1 MASNSDSIFYV
12 LSYLRRHPEAF
23 YFAKNKYDNVV
34 QIFIKDDLQIADA
47 DIYFPQNRLMVNRLK
62 DDFLAQHGNLL
73 DHFWEQSGHQP
84 SGYHEVWAT
93 SSHLIDSNV
102 FLIELSYE

>member
-12 LSYLRRHPEAF
+12 LSYSRRHPEAF

-47 DIYFPQNRLMVNRLK
+47 DIYFPQNRLMVNRLQ

-73 DHFWEQSGHQP
+73 DHFLEQSGHQP

>member
-12 LSYLRRHPEAF
+12 LSYLKRHPEAF

-34 QIFIKDDLQIADA
+34 QIFVNDDLQIADA
-47 DIYFPQNRLMVNRLK
+47 DIYFPKNRLMVNRLQE
-62 DDFLAQHGNLL
+62 DFLAQHGGLL
-73 DHFWEQSGHQP
+73 DYFWEQSGHQAV
-84 SGYHEVWAT
+84 GYHEVWAT
-93 SSHLIDSNV
+93 SSHLVASKV